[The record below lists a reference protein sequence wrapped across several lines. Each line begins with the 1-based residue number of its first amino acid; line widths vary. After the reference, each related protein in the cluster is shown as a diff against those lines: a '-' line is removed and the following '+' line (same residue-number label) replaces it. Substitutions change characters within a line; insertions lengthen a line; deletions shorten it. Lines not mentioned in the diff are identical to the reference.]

1 MLGISISSETICII
15 DNSLARITIQKS
27 KCKKIVTIYKRGY
40 KDEKE
45 FYELSG
51 SLIAI
56 KNNINKYYPEEEKTI
71 SNKNK
76 KLTSKSSKIFI
87 SHASQD
93 KNYVIKLVELLE
105 NIGIQQEHLIC
116 SSIPEYGIPLSNDIY
131 DYLKKQFQEHDLHII
146 FVLSDNYYNSPACLN
161 EMGAAWMLQNKYT
174 IILLPEFEFKEI
186 KGAINPR
193 QIGLKLYGNS
203 TDVKERLGELK
214 NNLIQEF
221 KLPQMSE
228 ARWERKRDDFINKI
242 NTQILM
248 ECF

>member
-1 MLGISISSETICII
+1 MGEIRII
-15 DNSLARITIQKS
+15 ATVREI
-27 KCKKIVTIYKRGY
+27 
-40 KDEKE
+40 
-45 FYELSG
+45 
-51 SLIAI
+51 
-56 KNNINKYYPEEEKTI
+56 
-71 SNKNK
+71 
-76 KLTSKSSKIFI
+76 SSKIFI